1 MTGNTESQ
9 IIALAEQG
17 MRPCEV
23 AEIVGRRPATVYH
36 YLNLARK
43 RGKAIPK
50 FRTGSGWGGGRFLVP
65 VDPSMKDALAG
76 AAAQRGID
84 PRELATLI
92 LNTVVNGGLID
103 AVLDDLDE
111 AEGTDA

>member
-1 MTGNTESQ
+1 MIDSAESR

-17 MRPCEV
+17 MRPIV
-23 AEIVGRRPATVYH
+23 IAETVGRRPATVYH
-36 YLNLARK
+36 YLGLARK

-92 LNTVVNGGLID
+92 LNTVVHAGLID
-103 AVLDDLDE
+103 AVLDDV
-111 AEGTDA
+111 EGANG

>member
-1 MTGNTESQ
+1 MTQSNESR
-9 IIALAEQG
+9 IIELAEQG
-17 MRPCEV
+17 MRPMVISEL
-23 AEIVGRRPATVYH
+23 VGLRPQTVYH
-36 YLNLARK
+36 YLGLARK

-76 AAAQRGID
+76 AAAKRGID

-92 LNTVVNGGLID
+92 LNTVVNSGLID
-103 AVLDDLDE
+103 AVLDDR
-111 AEGTDA
+111 EGGDA